1 MLHWPRNYSLG
12 VQCHPD
18 STTMAAANDAHHQM
32 VSGDTFGV
40 VDLPLVS
47 PTIVDQIVAL
57 PANWHGAG
65 VLRPE
70 VLHTFVDL
78 VGNQRVAHS
87 AETGTGK
94 STLLLSHLSSDHK
107 VFTKDDDGGGDSL
120 RRVRES
126 PLLNR
131 DFVDFIIGP
140 TQVTVPN
147 YSFDHSLDL
156 VFIDGPHGYPFPDLE
171 YLTFYPH
178 LSHRALF
185 VLDDIHIATIKN
197 LFLFLREDKMFDLV
211 CVTGNTAFFHRTDA
225 PTFDPLGDGWWL
237 QQYNARRLPLRR
249 RMSEAARARIPPSAR
264 RTIKHVI
271 NR

>member
-1 MLHWPRNYSLG
+1 M
-12 VQCHPD
+12 
-18 STTMAAANDAHHQM
+18 
-32 VSGDTFGV
+32 
-40 VDLPLVS
+40 DLPLV
-47 PTIVDQIVAL
+47 PTTLVDIVDQIVAL
-57 PANWHGAG
+57 PADWHGAG

-78 VGNQRVAHS
+78 VGNQRVARS

-107 VFTKDDDGGGDSL
+107 VFTKDDDDGGDSL

-131 DFVDFIIGP
+131 DSVDFVVGP
-140 TQVTVPN
+140 TQVTVPS
-147 YSFDHSLDL
+147 YSFEQSLDL

-185 VLDDIHIATIKN
+185 VLDDIQIATIKN
-197 LFLFLREDKMFDLV
+197 LFLFLREDEMFDLA

-225 PTFDPLGDGWWL
+225 PTFDPFGDGWWL
-237 QQYNARRLPLRR
+237 QQYNVRRRPLRR